1 MTGVVLMIIGAIC
14 FIVGLFVYSSS
25 NTSAE
30 PVARTSGSVEQTM
43 KPVERAPE
51 PVTRAE
57 EPVARTS
64 DNDEL
69 EKVINM
75 AIVDGVLTTKERDYI
90 KQIVR
95 IRGLNYNEVIKDVE
109 SRITQSS
116 ETAETEVIDINKK
129 NGDDF
134 EKFVAQK
141 FDKRFIKI
149 KEWAGDKY
157 INGTY
162 AETTQQPDLLLEL
175 SIKNQTTEFA
185 VECKWRSDFYK
196 GGVEVAKPD
205 QYKRYQNYEANKKVP
220 VFIAIGVGGKATNPN
235 QLFLVPLKEIESGF
249 IPYAVLKRFQK
260 KGDREFFFE
269 PKTQRLN

>member
-1 MTGVVLMIIGAIC
+1 MTGIVLMIIGAAS
-14 FIVGLFVYSSS
+14 FIVGLFFYSSS

-30 PVARTSGSVEQTM
+30 PVAQTAGSVEQTI
-43 KPVERAPE
+43 KPVERTTE
-51 PVTRAE
+51 L
-57 EPVARTS
+57 VARTS

-69 EKVINM
+69 KKVINM

-90 KQIVR
+90 KQIVHT
-95 IRGLNYNEVIKDVE
+95 RGLNYNEVIKDVE
-109 SRITQSS
+109 SRILQSS
-116 ETAETEVIDINKK
+116 ETAETELIDINKK

-149 KEWAGDKY
+149 KEWTGDKY
-157 INGTY
+157 VNGAY

-185 VECKWRSDFYK
+185 VECKWRSNFYR

-205 QYKRYQNYEANKKVP
+205 QYKRYQNYEANKKAP
-220 VFIAIGVGGKATNPN
+220 VFIAIGIGGKAANPD
-235 QLFLVPLKEIESGF
+235 QLFIVPLKEMESGF

-260 KGDREFFFE
+260 KGDKNFFFE
-269 PKTQRLN
+269 PETQRLN